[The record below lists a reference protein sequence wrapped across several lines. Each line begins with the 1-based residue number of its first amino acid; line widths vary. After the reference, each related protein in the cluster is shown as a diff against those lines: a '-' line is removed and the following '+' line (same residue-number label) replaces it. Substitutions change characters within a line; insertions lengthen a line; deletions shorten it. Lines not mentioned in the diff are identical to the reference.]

1 MNRQKPYQKHRQ
13 LNLIVAGFVLI
24 AVGVLFL
31 GHNTGYISSSLF
43 HIFISW
49 QMLLIVLGFL
59 ALLKGNIAS
68 AIISAGA
75 GGFFLLPRIMDVGD
89 NWIHDYW
96 PLFLIIGGIGLLFT
110 LLNPRSKRFGKQT
123 GSESGDLIVDNGYII
138 AEANFNGVKHIV
150 HDPVFKGAKLNVSFG
165 SLALDLR
172 RTHLE
177 EEETFIDL
185 HNSFSG
191 VELFI
196 PSSWNVII
204 QANASFG
211 GIEDKR
217 FRPQDIDYTHKL
229 ILRGNV
235 SFGGVEIKS

>member
-1 MNRQKPYQKHRQ
+1 
-13 LNLIVAGFVLI
+13 LNSIIAGFILI
-24 AVGVLFL
+24 AVGILFL
-31 GHNTGYISSSLF
+31 GRNAGFISSSLF
-43 HIFISW
+43 YIFISW
-49 QMLLIVLGFL
+49 QMLLVVLGLL
-59 ALLKGNIAS
+59 ALLKHNITS
-68 AIISAGA
+68 AIVLAGT
-75 GGFFLLPRIMDVGD
+75 GGFFLLPRILDLGD
-89 NWIHDYW
+89 NWIQNYW

-110 LLNPRSKRFGKQT
+110 LLNPRSKRSAKQV
-123 GSESGDLIVDNGYII
+123 GSDNGNLTVEDGYLI

-172 RTHLE
+172 RTQLE
-177 EEETFIDL
+177 GEETFIDL

-235 SFGGVEIKS
+235 SFGGVEIKN